1 MGGAY
6 SLSKGLAV
14 SQKTDTWKPDPQ
26 NVRSDGSIKGEGWL
40 GPLKRLDNPNDVS
53 SEISIGVDW
62 GKGEKLIPTM
72 VPNLNKSE
80 LEYLLSTPEEELDS
94 NPEMFAQI
102 RKKAARHAMDREQ
115 KGLPYFA
122 REGEQQKFPNL
133 KAINDDSFVNRIKR
147 RAGLD

>member
-14 SQKTDTWKPDPQ
+14 SQKTDTWKPNPQ

-62 GKGEKLIPTM
+62 GTGQKEIPTL
-72 VPNLNKSE
+72 VPGLTQAEQN
-80 LEYLLSTPEEELDS
+80 YLLSTPSDNIFKV
-94 NPEMFAQI
+94 NPALFNSIQDKAVEFAKQ
-102 RKKAARHAMDREQ
+102 REQ
-115 KGLPYFA
+115 QGLPFF
-122 REGEQQKFPNL
+122 K
-133 KAINDDSFVNRIKR
+133 
-147 RAGLD
+147 

>member
-1 MGGAY
+1 MFEESDYKPNSKNARPDGTV
-6 SLSKGLAV
+6 KGL
-14 SQKTDTWKPDPQ
+14 
-26 NVRSDGSIKGEGWL
+26 GFFGG
-40 GPLKRLDNPNDVS
+40 LKRLDNPDNVS

-72 VPNLNKSE
+72 VSSLNKSE